1 MTLRRAAVPASAV
14 LAAAALAAG
23 CTSTQEKARQL
34 AEGGA
39 EAFTA
44 AGVKVGKANPDVKVL
59 DTAVL
64 TDQNGSA
71 AVVVMRTRGKR
82 AAAKL
87 PVTID
92 VRGADGKSVFRNDA
106 PGLEPSL
113 TSVAAAAPGQ
123 TITWVND
130 QVAAAGTPAKVVAR
144 VGMPG
149 GKAPRRVP
157 ELTVS
162 GVKVVDEAAG
172 AAARGKVRN
181 RLKVEQRELV
191 LYGVARKGDRIVA
204 AGRAQVRRVKPG
216 ARASF
221 RMYFIGDPRGAELS
235 ISVPPTTL

>member
-1 MTLRRAAVPASAV
+1 VRRAAPLVAV
-14 LAAAALAAG
+14 VALAG

-44 AGVKVGKANPDVKVL
+44 AGLKVAKANPDVKVV

-71 AVVVMRTRGKR
+71 AVVVMKARGKR

-87 PVTID
+87 PVAID
-92 VRGADGKSVFRNDA
+92 VQGADGKSVFRNDA

-149 GKAPRRVP
+149 GKAPRAVP
-157 ELTVS
+157 KLTVS

-172 AAARGKVRN
+172 AAARGRVRN
-181 RLKVEQRELV
+181 RSKVDQRELV
-191 LYGVARKGDRIVA
+191 LYGVARKGGEIVA

-216 ARASF
+216 GRASF
-221 RMYFIGDPRGAELS
+221 RMYFIGDPRGADLT
-235 ISVPPTTL
+235 ISVPPTSL